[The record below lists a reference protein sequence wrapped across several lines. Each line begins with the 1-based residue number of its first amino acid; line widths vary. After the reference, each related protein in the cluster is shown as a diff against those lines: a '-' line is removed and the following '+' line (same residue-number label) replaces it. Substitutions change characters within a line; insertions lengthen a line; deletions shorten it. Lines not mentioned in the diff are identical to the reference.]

1 MNYKKQFAKDDRL
14 KTLKLMAS
22 DVFQSKTVKIILTV
36 VFLVHF
42 IANSLTIYFVLYVFE
57 TKLFINYASVFF
69 SEFYVSISC
78 IKQPKNAKFQPMLA
92 ILTIIFKGDVVQN
105 LTDEITFWTI
115 DSASKNLQHEIKLKI
130 KFLTAFVIINS
141 FTVVMGS
148 FSYVQQLSDDVNLFL
163 AIRLI
168 RDYFPNY
175 STILEFFYRMTYP
188 ICGYLM
194 AVHAYQCLYYTQHI
208 NFQLQ
213 MFTEVITEL
222 NNSKTSSLLEN
233 HLFYN
238 RTYQTNTEQRL
249 KFCIKRSQE
258 FIKICVTKNKEIGS
272 LIPGFAI
279 CGLFLGIGITFFLST
294 GTFTTEYYLR
304 MGVTSICG
312 ATTFSALIWS
322 AQTTETMVKK
332 RKSETRM
339 TYPICAYLMA
349 VHAYQ
354 CLYYTQHIN
363 FQLQMFTEIITELT
377 DLKTISLPEN
387 RLFYNKKYQTV
398 IEQRLKFC
406 IKRSQEFIKVCVTKN
421 KEIGS
426 LIPGFAICGLFLGI
440 GITFFL
446 STGKFTTEYYL
457 RMGVTSICGLTTFSA
472 LIWSAQTT
480 ETMINDLV
488 MVINKVSWYNFNQS
502 NKKLYLTFLLNTMKE
517 RKIKFTE
524 KYSVNYQLG
533 LAIVRGIYSV
543 ISVVAS
549 KRHH

>member
-1 MNYKKQFAKDDRL
+1 MSYNIKLTKDDRL
-14 KTLKLMAS
+14 KLLKIMAS
-22 DVFQSKTVKIILTV
+22 DVFQSKTVKIILIV
-36 VFLVHF
+36 VFLVHA
-42 IANSLTIYFVLYVFE
+42 IANSLTIYFALHVSD
-57 TKLFINYASVFF
+57 TKQFISYASVFF
-69 SEFYVSISC
+69 SEFY
-78 IKQPKNAKFQPMLA
+78 PMLA
-92 ILTIIFKGDVVQN
+92 ILTIIFKGEVVQH
-105 LTDEITFWTI
+105 LTDDINIWTI
-115 DSASKNLQHEIKLKI
+115 DGASKKLQSEIKLKI
-130 KFLTAFVIINS
+130 KILTAFVIINS
-141 FTVVMGS
+141 FSVVIGG
-148 FSYVQQLSDDVNLFL
+148 FCFVQQLSDDVNLFF

-168 RDYFPNY
+168 RDYFPNH
-175 STILEFFYRMTYP
+175 STILEFFY
-188 ICGYLM
+188 
-194 AVHAYQCLYYTQHI
+194 
-208 NFQLQ
+208 
-213 MFTEVITEL
+213 
-222 NNSKTSSLLEN
+222 
-233 HLFYN
+233 
-238 RTYQTNTEQRL
+238 
-249 KFCIKRSQE
+249 
-258 FIKICVTKNKEIGS
+258 
-272 LIPGFAI
+272 
-279 CGLFLGIGITFFLST
+279 
-294 GTFTTEYYLR
+294 
-304 MGVTSICG
+304 
-312 ATTFSALIWS
+312 
-322 AQTTETMVKK
+322 
-332 RKSETRM
+332 RM

>member
-1 MNYKKQFAKDDRL
+1 
-14 KTLKLMAS
+14 MAS

-78 IKQPKNAKFQPMLA
+78 IKQPKNAEFQPMLA

-168 RDYFPNY
+168 RDYFPNH

-213 MFTEVITEL
+213 IFTEVITEL
-222 NNSKTSSLLEN
+222 KNSKTSSLLEN

-332 RKSETRM
+332 RKSETR
-339 TYPICAYLMA
+339 
-349 VHAYQ
+349 
-354 CLYYTQHIN
+354 
-363 FQLQMFTEIITELT
+363 
-377 DLKTISLPEN
+377 
-387 RLFYNKKYQTV
+387 
-398 IEQRLKFC
+398 
-406 IKRSQEFIKVCVTKN
+406 VCVTKN

-533 LAIVRGIYSV
+533 LAVCFFFSFTEHFTVFSRLCEVFTRSYQWLHQNV
-543 ISVVAS
+543 ITNRVINHCNNFTCVNFTT
-549 KRHH
+549 

>member
-69 SEFYVSISC
+69 SEFY
-78 IKQPKNAKFQPMLA
+78 PMLA

-322 AQTTETMVKK
+322 AQTTETM
-332 RKSETRM
+332 
-339 TYPICAYLMA
+339 
-349 VHAYQ
+349 
-354 CLYYTQHIN
+354 
-363 FQLQMFTEIITELT
+363 
-377 DLKTISLPEN
+377 
-387 RLFYNKKYQTV
+387 
-398 IEQRLKFC
+398 
-406 IKRSQEFIKVCVTKN
+406 
-421 KEIGS
+421 
-426 LIPGFAICGLFLGI
+426 
-440 GITFFL
+440 
-446 STGKFTTEYYL
+446 
-457 RMGVTSICGLTTFSA
+457 TS
-472 LIWSAQTT
+472 
-480 ETMINDLV
+480 DLV
-488 MVINKVSWYNFNQS
+488 MVINEVNWYNFNQT
-502 NKKLYLTFLLNTMKE
+502 NKKLYLTFLMNTMKE

-524 KYSVNYQLG
+524 NYSVNYQLG

-549 KRHH
+549 KRQH